1 MTICPCKSREAEDI
15 ADERAQPLGF
25 PLCRICLGGSG
36 RAHQAFGGR
45 VPVRT
50 RNVEHDNLLLSR
62 HYYILSQ
69 GKNRKITNGHN
80 KVVSGEADL
89 NKDGKAG
96 APVIAL
102 QDGDV
107 SAFLKPGTG
116 HIKMEFPHLTAA
128 HQEAETLSICTHTHT
143 QRAPDI
149 SS

>member
-1 MTICPCKSREAEDI
+1 MNGLNLSDFPCAEFALEA
-15 ADERAQPLGF
+15 ADELIKLSADEFQFEPETL
-25 PLCRICLGGSG
+25 
-36 RAHQAFGGR
+36 
-45 VPVRT
+45 
-50 RNVEHDNLLLSR
+50 EHDNLLLSR
-62 HYYILSQ
+62 HYYIVSH
-69 GKNRKITNGHN
+69 GKNRKITNGHT

-102 QDGDV
+102 QDSDM

-128 HQEAETLSICTHTHT
+128 QQEAETLRSICTNTHTHTHT